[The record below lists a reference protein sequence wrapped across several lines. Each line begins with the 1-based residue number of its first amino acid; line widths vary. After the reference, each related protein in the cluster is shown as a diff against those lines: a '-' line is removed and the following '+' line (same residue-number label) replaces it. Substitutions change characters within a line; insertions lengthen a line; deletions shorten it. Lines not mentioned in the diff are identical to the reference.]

1 MDKVIINF
9 LYKYLC
15 ILKAVSEGWIV
26 SYIGGNKFIFKSKKR
41 SNINA
46 VLRKYINT
54 LPSILTIL

>member
-26 SYIGGNKFIFKSKKR
+26 SYIGGNKFMFKSKKR
-41 SNINA
+41 VNINDI
-46 VLRKYINT
+46 LRKYTST
-54 LPSILTIL
+54 LPSILTVL